1 MSDLDI
7 KNIGVNEGRVLN
19 ASNYDI
25 TLKRDGCFMYYID
38 GKLFTK
44 RTERTDRFK
53 HIVNSLIK
61 ANFPNF
67 YGEMYIE
74 NGNVFDISKKV
85 NWNKAKFMPID
96 LIDSKNN
103 PKIYDYNYSERQLLM
118 FELVKKLSNACITPL
133 KRFDSF
139 DEGWKYVL
147 DNNSE
152 GLIMRNEDNWFK
164 IKLLKEAKV
173 KIKEHEVGKDKGTFI
188 LDDENNNRVSG
199 TSTQFVLQYL
209 KIKKEGKEAIAE
221 IEYPFITKNGNY
233 FQPRLRQI
241 TERIYEVDK

>member
-1 MSDLDI
+1 MTNDPSCCTYPCATSNTLATAVTDATGTCAAPLSDGDVVVTVTI
-7 KNIGVNEGRVLN
+7 NNG
-19 ASNYDI
+19 AS
-25 TLKRDGCFMYYID
+25 TW
-38 GKLFTK
+38 
-44 RTERTDRFK
+44 
-53 HIVNSLIK
+53 LIHYT
-61 ANFPNF
+61 NNCISNF